1 MDRNRI
7 VMVAALVLVATA
19 VVGPGHAAGA
29 EEKRLHLGVVNG
41 QVRDSRTVEVLRS
54 PGDPI
59 LYQTGSGDT
68 VPRVLR
74 IRNAEARSGE
84 RGTVNVTV
92 KGSGLQPGEAT
103 LDVSLTQWVD
113 GRRQAMSWQRQGMDV
128 LVEVPPGTTKV
139 ALQAEGPV
147 TLRVP
152 AEWRGAVE
160 VPLEVSGEGG
170 G

>member
-1 MDRNRI
+1 MDRSWT
-7 VMVAALVLVATA
+7 VMTAALVLVATT

-41 QVRDSRTVEVLRS
+41 LIRDGRTVEVLRT
-54 PGDPI
+54 PGDPV
-59 LYQTGSGDT
+59 LYQTGSGER

-74 IRNAEARSGE
+74 IRNVEVRSGE

-92 KGSGLQPGEAT
+92 KGSGPLPGEAS
-103 LDVSLTQWVD
+103 LAIRLTQWVD
-113 GRRQAMSWQRQGMDV
+113 GRRQVMSWRRQGMDV
-128 LVEVPPGTTKV
+128 LVEVPPGATQV
-139 ALQAEGPV
+139 ALRAEGAV

-152 AEWRGAVE
+152 TEWRGAVE
-160 VPLEVSGEGG
+160 IPLDVSGEGG

>member
-1 MDRNRI
+1 MDRNRM
-7 VMVAALVLVATA
+7 VMAATLVLVVAA
-19 VVGPGHAAGA
+19 VAGPGHAAGA

-41 QVRDSRTVEVLRS
+41 QVRDGRTVEVQRT
-54 PGDPI
+54 PGDPV
-59 LYQTGSGDT
+59 LYQTGSGEA
-68 VPRVLR
+68 VPGVLR

-84 RGTVNVTV
+84 RGTLNVTV
-92 KGSGLQPGEAT
+92 KASGPQPGEAS
-103 LDVSLTQWVD
+103 LAVSLTQWVD

-128 LVEVPPGTTKV
+128 LVEVPPGATQV
-139 ALQAEGPV
+139 ALRAEGPV

-160 VPLEVSGEGG
+160 IPLDVSGEGG